1 MRLRKTLFAMFVL
14 GVSSTWVSAD
24 ERPPINL
31 ASRDAVASERQAYY
45 RSVVTEFTGDPC
57 EDKVWVLAL
66 RGTASDGSRRDSSH
80 NTGGYTDTLVVIQPV
95 GGEVAE
101 FRAATH
107 AGTDRSSDFPFGV
120 AQLRPGR
127 YLAEPIHG
135 QPEQIWSLATGEG
148 SPVLP
153 AWLDRDGNGILSAEE
168 KALDEHYGTT
178 TKSVMLCSGQDG
190 KRPSRV
196 GAQTLAPEDFTKF
209 VSMVGKRQSF
219 NYLLLDAN
227 KPVREEIR
235 DLRTLATPLS
245 PPDKFAYYERIALK
259 NGADRNFEV
268 LVVLLR
274 GLAPNG
280 SRHDSADNIGTYND
294 TFLVLDR
301 YDRSV
306 SAFRGS
312 AHAGQASTTRSP
324 GYYAGIAQLRPGLYW
339 ARSNNIYHG
348 YWSWHIVNN
357 EGDYQGRVPAW
368 RDKDKDGYIS
378 QAERT
383 AAERNG
389 VTATEILIHNGI
401 DSDTGDSIGC
411 LTMPPG
417 IIVKFIDRVGEGSS
431 FPMLLLDANA
441 GP

>member
-1 MRLRKTLFAMFVL
+1 MRLRRTLFALLFL
-14 GVSSTWVSAD
+14 GVSSASAE

-31 ASRDAVASERQAYY
+31 AAREAAASDRQAYY

-57 EDKVWVLAL
+57 EDAVWVLAL
-66 RGTASDGSRRDSSH
+66 RGTSSGGARRDSSH
-80 NTGGYTDTLVVIQPV
+80 NTGGYIDTLIVIQPV

-107 AGTDRSSDFPFGV
+107 AGADRSSDFPFGV

-135 QPEQIWSLATGEG
+135 QPDQAWSLTTGDG
-148 SPVLP
+148 SPALP
-153 AWLDRDGNGILSAEE
+153 AWLDRDGNGVLSAEE

-178 TKSVMLCSGQDG
+178 TKSVILCDG
-190 KRPSRV
+190 RDSKRPNRV
-196 GAQTLAPEDFTKF
+196 GAQTLAPEDFQRF
-209 VSMVGKRQSF
+209 VAMVGKRQSF

-227 KPVREEIR
+227 KPVREEVR

-245 PPDKFAYYERIALK
+245 TPDPFAYYERIAVK
-259 NGADRNFEV
+259 RGVDRNFEL

-280 SRHDSADNIGTYND
+280 NRHDSAENIGTYND

-306 SAFRGS
+306 AAFRGS

-339 ARSNNIYHG
+339 ARSNSIYHG

-378 QAERT
+378 ASERT

-389 VTATEILIHNGI
+389 VIATEILIHNGI

-411 LTMPPG
+411 LTMPPSV
-417 IIVKFIDRVGEGSS
+417 ITKFIDKVGEGSS

>member
-1 MRLRKTLFAMFVL
+1 MRLRLIFLALALTLASPSL
-14 GVSSTWVSAD
+14 AE

-31 ASRDAVASERQAYY
+31 ASRGASAADRKAYY

-57 EDKVWVLAL
+57 QDKVWVLAL
-66 RGTASDGSRRDSSH
+66 RGACPDGTRRDTGY
-80 NTGGYTDTLVVIQPV
+80 NAGGYTDTVIVISP
-95 GGEVAE
+95 GEGAVEE

-107 AGTDRSSDFPFGV
+107 AGAERSSDFPFGV

-127 YLAEPIHG
+127 YLAEPLHG
-135 QPEQIWSLATGEG
+135 SAETAWTLSTGEG

-153 AWLDRDGNGILSAEE
+153 AWLDRDGNGFLSAEE
-168 KALDEHYGTT
+168 KDLDEHYGTT
-178 TKSVMLCSGQDG
+178 TKSMVLCDG
-190 KRPSRV
+190 GDTKRPGRV
-196 GAQTLAPEDFTKF
+196 GAQTLSPEDFPKF
-209 VSMVGKRQSF
+209 VAAVGKRQSF

-227 KPVREEIR
+227 RPFRDEIR
-235 DLRTLATPLS
+235 DLRTLTTPLS
-245 PPDKFAYYERIALK
+245 PPDDFAYYERIALK
-259 NGADRNFEV
+259 KGVERNFEL
-268 LVVLLR
+268 LVILLR
-274 GLAPNG
+274 GISPNG
-280 SRHDSADNIGTYND
+280 NRHDSGDNVGPYND

-301 YDRSV
+301 YDKSV

-312 AHAGQASTTRSP
+312 AHAGQASTSRSP
-324 GYYAGIAQLRPGLYW
+324 GYYAGVAQLRPGLYW

-357 EGDYQGRVPAW
+357 EGDYQGHVPAW

-378 QAERT
+378 QSERA

-389 VTATEILIHNGI
+389 VIATEILIHNGI

-411 LTMPPG
+411 LTMPPS
-417 IIVKFIDRVGEGSS
+417 IIVRFIDKVGEGSS
-431 FPMLLLDANA
+431 FPLLLLDANA